1 MARCALSSASRS
13 GRPAGPA
20 TGGGS
25 SIPLCVP
32 ELRGNEWAYLKE
44 CLDSGWVSSAG
55 PWVDRFEARFAELV
69 GMPHAVATSS
79 GTAALHLA
87 LLVAGVQP
95 DDEVLVSDLT
105 FIAPANAVRYVGAWP
120 VFIDVVPDCWQ
131 MDPALVAEFLEERCS
146 RDGKELRNRSTGRR
160 VTAILP
166 VHILGHPA
174 DMDRIVDLARRYD
187 LAVIED
193 ATESLGAQYRGK
205 PVGTAGDVGCFSFNG
220 NKLITTGGGGMLVTG
235 DEAKAKHARQLA
247 TQARDDPVEYIHR
260 EIGFNYRLT
269 SVQASLG
276 LAQLDNIDDFL
287 AAKRRIAARYAEEL
301 AEVPGITSMS
311 EAPWA
316 SSAWWMYTIL
326 VEPERYGQSSR
337 ELLKRLA
344 ADGIETRPL
353 WQPLHLSPAHRDG
366 VSTAGPVSERLWQQ
380 SLSLP
385 SSVGLSAP
393 DQARVI
399 AAIMSADR

>member
-1 MARCALSSASRS
+1 MSSASQS

-20 TGGGS
+20 TGTGS

-55 PWVDRFEARFAELV
+55 PWVDRFETRFAELV

-95 DDEVLVSDLT
+95 DDEVLISDLT
-105 FIAPANAVRYVGAWP
+105 FIAPANAVRYAGAWP
-120 VFIDVVPDCWQ
+120 VFIDVSPDWWQ
-131 MDPALVAEFLEERCS
+131 MDPARVAAFLEEGCS
-146 RDGKELRNRSTGRR
+146 WDGKELRNRSSGRR
-160 VTAILP
+160 VTGILP

-174 DMDRIVDLARRYD
+174 DMDRIIELAHRYG
-187 LAVIED
+187 LWVVED
-193 ATESLGAQYRGK
+193 ATESLGARYQGK

-220 NKLITTGGGGMLVTG
+220 NKLITTGGGGMLVTN

-276 LAQLDNIDDFL
+276 LAQLDHIDDFL
-287 AAKRRIAARYAEEL
+287 GAKRRIAARYTEEL
-301 AEVPGITSMS
+301 AEVPGITLMS
-311 EAPWA
+311 EAQWA
-316 SSAWWMYTIL
+316 SSAWWMYTVL
-326 VEPERYGQSSR
+326 VEPEQYGQSSR
-337 ELLKRLA
+337 DLLKRLA
-344 ADGIETRPL
+344 AARIETRPL

-366 VSTAGPVSERLWQQ
+366 VSTTGPVSERLWHQ

-385 SSVGLSAP
+385 SSVGLTAP

-399 AAIMSADR
+399 ELITSAER